1 MSLALP
7 PSPVD
12 RSPLY
17 LLIALGVWIGFL
29 TWMMATAATAQRREP
44 PPSDALLLARLCVHE
59 SGFSSPPD
67 CGLIH
72 DVLTGIVERD
82 GVSYSRAVELASPRW
97 SRCAVSRTWTC
108 HLRAD
113 GERPAGWVRASW
125 EAHRGRWLALLAH
138 CERVVAGEVPSPC
151 GVPAR
156 VWGSRADVR
165 RAEARG
171 ARWVDANCVGARNRG
186 GAYAG

>member
-1 MSLALP
+1 MSLSLP

-44 PPSDALLLARLCVHE
+44 PPSNALLLARLTAHE
-59 SGFSSPPD
+59 AGLDSPAD
-67 CGLIH
+67 AGLIH

-97 SRCAVSRTWTC
+97 SRCAVRRSWTC

-113 GERPAGWVRASW
+113 GGRPRGWPAASW
-125 EAHRGRWLALLAH
+125 EVHRPRWLELLAW
-138 CERVVAGEVPSPC
+138 CERVVRGEVPSVC
-151 GVPAR
+151 AGR
-156 VWGSRADVR
+156 VRSWGSRADVMR
-165 RAEARG
+165 GEARG
-171 ARWVDANCVGARNRG
+171 SRWVDARCEGTRNVGG
-186 GAYAG
+186 SWS